1 MARFSSPHAVGAVE
15 RAAGPEFPR
24 LARRLFGN
32 VRLDFS
38 GTGPRESRLVSAMLG
53 PCRLSRLSAD
63 RHMVHGERVIT
74 GEATDMVKL
83 IIQTEG
89 NSTLHQGGRRL
100 PVGPSSVVLYDPANP
115 YMLANPEAVDL
126 LMLQVPRAAVARLAP
141 QGVTRPLTAG
151 LIPGSLHRVLFSM
164 MDSTIREIETLGDAE
179 RSRLGETMLEL
190 VATMVNA
197 SPEPLRSGSRSLDL
211 LRERIKDYVAA
222 HLGRPE
228 LCASEIARKMGC
240 SLRYVY
246 RAFESEDV
254 TPADYIWSE
263 RLKKARELLAA
274 RPMAPGVIGDVAF
287 SLGFSS
293 SAHFSRAFRSHFHET
308 PTAWCRAASAAHSG
322 RA

>member
-1 MARFSSPHAVGAVE
+1 MAQFSSLNVQPAVE
-15 RAAGPEFPR
+15 RAAGADFPR

-38 GTGPRESRLVSAMLG
+38 GSGPRESRLVSAMLG

-63 RHMVHGERVIT
+63 RHMVHGERVVT
-74 GEATDMVKL
+74 GDAPDMVKL

-115 YMLANPEAVDL
+115 YVLANPEAVDL
-126 LMLQVPRAAVARLAP
+126 LMLQVPRSAVATLTGG
-141 QGVTRPLTAG
+141 GVKRPLTAA

-164 MDSTIREIETLGDAE
+164 MESTIREIETLGEGE
-179 RSRLGETMLEL
+179 RARLGQTMLEL
-190 VATMVNA
+190 VATMVNT
-197 SPEPLRSGSRSLDL
+197 SKEQQRSSSRSLDL
-211 LRERIKDYVAA
+211 LKERIKDYVAA
-222 HLGRPE
+222 NLGRPE
-228 LCASEIARKMGC
+228 LGAPEIARKMGC

-246 RAFESEDV
+246 RAFENEDI

-263 RLKKARELLAA
+263 RLKKARDILAS
-274 RPMAPGVIGDVAF
+274 RPAAPGVIGDVAF

-308 PTAWCRAASAAHSG
+308 PSQWCRATRAG
-322 RA
+322 RPV

>member
-1 MARFSSPHAVGAVE
+1 MGQFSLSRTEPAVD
-15 RAAGPEFPR
+15 RAAGADFPR
-24 LARRLFGN
+24 LARRIFGN

-38 GTGPRESRLVSAMLG
+38 GAGPRESRLVSAMLG

-74 GEATDMVKL
+74 GDAPDMVKL

-115 YMLANPEAVDL
+115 YVLANPEAVDL
-126 LMLQVPRAAVARLAP
+126 LMLQVPRAAVSPLAP
-141 QGVTRPLTAG
+141 RGMGRPLTAA
-151 LIPGSLHRVLFSM
+151 LIPGSLHRVLSSM
-164 MDSTIREIETLGDAE
+164 MESTIREIEILDDGE
-179 RSRLGETMLEL
+179 RARLGQAMLEL
-190 VATMVNA
+190 VASMVSA
-197 SPEPLRSGSRSLDL
+197 SVDRQPGTSRSLDL
-211 LRERIKDYVAA
+211 LKARIKDYIAG

-246 RAFESEDV
+246 RAFENEDI

-263 RLKKARELLAA
+263 RLIRARELLAS
-274 RPMAPGVIGDVAF
+274 RPAGPGVIGDVAF

-308 PTAWCRAASAAHSG
+308 PSQWCRTARRGGQVS
-322 RA
+322 

>member
-1 MARFSSPHAVGAVE
+1 MAQFSQAHVEPTVE

-24 LARRLFGN
+24 LARQLFGN

-74 GEATDMVKL
+74 GETTDMVKL

-89 NSTLHQGGRRL
+89 QSTLHQGGRRL
-100 PVGPSSVVLYDPANP
+100 PVGPSSMVLYDPANP
-115 YMLANPEAVDL
+115 YVLANPEAVDL
-126 LMLQVPRAAVARLAP
+126 LMLQVPRSAVAGLAP
-141 QGVTRPLTAG
+141 GGVTRPLTAA
-151 LIPGSLHRVLFSM
+151 LLPGSLHRVLSSM
-164 MDSTIREIETLGDAE
+164 MESTIREIETLGDAE
-179 RSRLGETMLEL
+179 RARLGQTMLEL
-190 VATMVNA
+190 VATMICA
-197 SPEPLRSGSRSLDL
+197 GSDPQRSGSRSLEL
-211 LRERIKDYVAA
+211 LRERIKDYIAA

-228 LCASEIARKMGC
+228 LCAAEIARKMGC

-246 RAFESEDV
+246 RAFESEDI

-263 RLKKARELLAA
+263 RLRKARELLAA

-308 PTAWCRAASAAHSG
+308 PTAWCRAAGAAQSG